1 MNYRQGFKLGL
12 KSYSEAFSF
21 ILKNKLGWYFL
32 FPFLLNALLFAIGFY
47 SVVTWGDQLVN
58 HLNEWMGI
66 DSWDFWGASFVAGSI
81 KWFVWLILRLLFFLI
96 YAYLGGYII
105 IILLSPVFALLSEKT
120 ENILTNSSTPFNI
133 RQFLKDIRRGVLLAI
148 RNLTI
153 ELLLT
158 LALFILSF
166 IPVVGYFT
174 AIVLFLVSAYFYGFS
189 FIDYTLER
197 QRLDI
202 HHSVRFIR
210 SNKGLAIGNGFVF
223 CLVLMIPFIGVSIA
237 GFISIISVVAATI
250 SAHKVINDK
259 SIAY

>member
-21 ILKNKLGWYFL
+21 IFKNRLSGYFL
-32 FPFLLNALLFAIGFY
+32 FPLLLNIALFTIGFY
-47 SVVTWGDQLVN
+47 SIATWGDQLVGQ
-58 HLNEWMGI
+58 LNEWMGI
-66 DSWDFWGASFVAGSI
+66 DSWEFWGTSFVTGSI
-81 KWFVWLILRLLFFLI
+81 KWFVWLVLRLLFFLI

-105 IILLSPVFALLSEKT
+105 IILMSPVFALLSEKT
-120 ENILTNSSTPFNI
+120 ENILTGTYTPFNV

-197 QRLDI
+197 QRLNI
-202 HHSVRFIR
+202 HSSVRFIR

-250 SAHKVINDK
+250 STNKMISGEH
-259 SIAY
+259 

>member
-12 KSYSEAFSF
+12 QSYSEAFSF
-21 ILKNKLGWYFL
+21 IFKNKLGGYFL
-32 FPFLLNALLFAIGFY
+32 FPLLLNLVLFAIGFY
-47 SVVTWGDQLVN
+47 SISAWGDQLIE

-66 DSWDFWGASFVAGSI
+66 ESWDFWGASVLAGSI
-81 KWFVWLILRLLFFLI
+81 KWLVWLILRLLFFLT
-96 YAYLGGYII
+96 YAYLGGYLI
-105 IILLSPVFALLSEKT
+105 IILLSPVFAFLSEKT
-120 ENILTNSSTPFNI
+120 ENILTNRNTPFNV
-133 RQFLKDIRRGVLLAI
+133 RQFLKDIRRGVLLAL

-166 IPVVGYFT
+166 IPIVGYFT
-174 AIVLFLVSAYFYGFS
+174 TLILFLVSAYFYGFS

-202 HHSVRFIR
+202 QHSVRFIR

-223 CLVLMIPFIGVSIA
+223 CLVLMIPFIGVSLA
-237 GFISIISVVAATI
+237 GFIAIISVVAATI
-250 SAHKVINDK
+250 SANKVINDK
-259 SIAY
+259 SIGY